1 MFRGKL
7 TSLTTSISGLDSQ
20 SSWAICSFLRKLAEH
35 GQAILC
41 TIHQPSA
48 ILFQEFDQLLFL
60 ARGGKTVYF
69 GPIGDNSRTLLDY
82 FESYN
87 ARKCGD
93 SENPAEFMLDVVNAR
108 TNPQGEDWF
117 DVWKQS
123 KESQMVQAE
132 IDRIH
137 KEKQAERSESEDSAG
152 NEFAMPFW
160 FQLYQVTYR
169 VFQQYWRMPSYII
182 SKWGLGIA
190 AGLFIGFSFYQA
202 KTSLQGMQTI
212 IYSVFMLCTIFTS
225 LVQQVR
231 LFYMSRD
238 YDSD

>member
-1 MFRGKL
+1 LL
-7 TSLTTSISGLDSQ
+7 TAYYSGLDSQ

-48 ILFQEFDQLLFL
+48 ILFQQFDQLLFL

-69 GPIGDNSRTLLDY
+69 GPIGEQSRTLLDY
-82 FESYN
+82 FESHG

-93 SENPAEFMLDVVNAR
+93 SENPAEFMLDVVNAQ

-123 KESQMVQAE
+123 NESQMVQAE

-137 KEKQAERSESEDSAG
+137 KEKQNQGGSESEDSSVTRS
-152 NEFAMPFW
+152 EFAMPFW

-231 LFYMSRD
+231 LILPSYSEVS
-238 YDSD
+238 Y